1 MLTVKDAFPLVRDR
15 QREGKVV
22 TMKIQ
27 LTRNTVVNGQ
37 PRAEGEVVEVS
48 DQDGKFLI
56 AIKKAVKFVEPEID
70 PHPALSLKGE
80 EEQVEIADVKPV
92 LETAD
97 RKPRG
102 KRKE

>member
-1 MLTVKDAFPLVRDR
+1 M
-15 QREGKVV
+15 

-48 DQDGKFLI
+48 DQEGKFLI
-56 AIKKAVKFVEPEID
+56 AIKKAVAYVEPEIA
-70 PHPALSLKGE
+70 PAKE
-80 EEQVEIADVKPV
+80 EDAETAPLPGVETADAKPV

>member
-1 MLTVKDAFPLVRDR
+1 M
-15 QREGKVV
+15 

-56 AIKKAVKFVEPEID
+56 AIKKAVKFVEP
-70 PHPALSLKGE
+70 AKE
-80 EEQVEIADVKPV
+80 EGVETTPLPDVETADAKPV